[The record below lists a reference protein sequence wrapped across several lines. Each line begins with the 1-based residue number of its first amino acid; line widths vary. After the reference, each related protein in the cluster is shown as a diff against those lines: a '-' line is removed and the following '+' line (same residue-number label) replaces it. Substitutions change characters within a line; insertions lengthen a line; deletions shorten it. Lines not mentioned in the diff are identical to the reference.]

1 MRYFFLSL
9 LAAGLCLAADFKTGQ
24 AARLVIGQKT
34 FTAQDYVEPDAQ
46 NPNENKASRELLG
59 GVSGLAYANDTLFVV
74 DSNRVAANPINNR
87 VLIYKNVSR
96 QLPAP
101 RDEFPNQEKRCP
113 ACVGLPDIV
122 LGQPD
127 FEKTDIAVTQSGMR
141 QPTAVATDGRILAVA
156 DTNNNRVLIWN
167 RIPSQNGEPADL
179 VLGQPDFTKSAAGTT
194 ASTMRGPQGVW
205 IQGGKLYVADTQN
218 HRVLVWNSIPT
229 RNGQPADM
237 VLGQPDMNTGFNPT
251 TDLTLKPRA
260 DNLENPVCV
269 TSDGI
274 RLFVCDLGHNRVLVW
289 NSIPTRNQQPADLA
303 IGQPDLT
310 SYEANNVKAL
320 CESTGVDEDGNKL
333 YPKLCSATLEG
344 PRFALSDGR
353 RLFIADGGNDRVLVF
368 NTIPLTSG
376 KAADTV
382 LGQISDQVNNVSD
395 SAAPEW
401 RSATDQLRTPS
412 SLAWD
417 GTNLYV
423 SDPYNRRVVV
433 YSVGDVLLPY
443 TGVRNSASRE
453 VFAVGSVTLS
463 GQISEGDEITIR
475 LGPDEED
482 NPKQRL
488 YTYKIAKDD
497 TFTKVLQKLADLINA
512 GQGDPEVVATV
523 NSVASAVILTART
536 GGPPGNEVEYGV
548 KTSDNAKIVGS
559 TSGAKLAGGQ
569 DAARIG
575 PGTLVMIV
583 GDDFTD
589 QTASAPGDRELPREL
604 AGVQVYFDG
613 IRSPILSVAPDR
625 IVAQIPFEVYDSTNV
640 NAIVRAVRR
649 DGRVTVSNAA
659 AVPVV
664 AQNPGIFAEEG
675 TDPRPGLVYHY
686 SSYATATISV
696 DGTAQAGDVATVK
709 IEERTYSYTV
719 KEGDTLETIRDGL
732 ITLINNDPKVEAYGA
747 GMFTRIR
754 LRARVPGP
762 AGNGIPI
769 SGSANEGGQVII
781 TPTNSGLCCANIAG
795 ARVTEDNPALPG
807 ETIVVYAT
815 GLGLVKPT
823 EIQQN
828 DVLTGAPYRG
838 PYYNEPVEF
847 VSSLAG
853 GKTANVLYAGLKYGA
868 VGIYEVHLELNSDIP
883 TNPRTQVT
891 IAQDVFVSNIV
902 TFPVVNPNP
911 ATTP

>member
-1 MRYFFLSL
+1 
-9 LAAGLCLAADFKTGQ
+9 
-24 AARLVIGQKT
+24 
-34 FTAQDYVEPDAQ
+34 
-46 NPNENKASRELLG
+46 
-59 GVSGLAYANDTLFVV
+59 
-74 DSNRVAANPINNR
+74 
-87 VLIYKNVSR
+87 
-96 QLPAP
+96 
-101 RDEFPNQEKRCP
+101 
-113 ACVGLPDIV
+113 
-122 LGQPD
+122 
-127 FEKTDIAVTQSGMR
+127 
-141 QPTAVATDGRILAVA
+141 
-156 DTNNNRVLIWN
+156 
-167 RIPSQNGEPADL
+167 
-179 VLGQPDFTKSAAGTT
+179 
-194 ASTMRGPQGVW
+194 MRGPQGVW
-205 IQGGKLYVADTQN
+205 LQGGKLYVADTQN
-218 HRVLVWNSIPT
+218 NRVLVWNSIPT

-237 VLGQPDMNTGFNPT
+237 VLGQPDMNTGFSPT
-251 TDLTLKPRA
+251 TDLVLRPRA

-269 TSDGI
+269 TSDGV

-289 NSIPTRNQQPADLA
+289 NSIPTRNQQPADFAL
-303 IGQPDLT
+303 GQPDLT
-310 SYEANNVKAL
+310 SHEANNVKAL

-333 YPKLCSATLEG
+333 YPKLCAATLEG

-376 KAADTV
+376 KAADVV

-423 SDPYNRRVVV
+423 SDPYNRRVVI
-433 YSVGDVLLPY
+433 YSVGDVDLPY

-453 VFAVGSVTLS
+453 VFAVGSVTFS
-463 GQISEGDEITIR
+463 GQISEGDEVSIR
-475 LGPDEED
+475 IGPDDEE
-482 NPKQRL
+482 NPKHRL

-497 TFTKVLQKLADLINA
+497 TFTKVLQKLVDLINA
-512 GQGDPEVVATV
+512 GQGDPEVIASL
-523 NSVASAVILTART
+523 NSVASAVILTARQ
-536 GGPPGNEVEYGV
+536 GGPAGNEVEYGV
-548 KTSDNAKIVGS
+548 KTSENAKIVGS

-575 PGTLVMIV
+575 PGTLVVIL
-583 GDDFTD
+583 GDNFTD
-589 QTASAPGDRELPREL
+589 ETAAADATRELPREL
-604 AGVQVYFDG
+604 AGVHVYFDG
-613 IRSPILSVAPDR
+613 VRSPILSVAPDR
-625 IVAQIPFEVYDSTNV
+625 IVAQVPFEVYDSTNI

-659 AVPVV
+659 AVPIV

-675 TDPRPGLVYHY
+675 ADPRPGLVYHY
-686 SSYATATISV
+686 SSYATGTISV
-696 DGTAQAGDVATVK
+696 DGAAQAGDVATVK
-709 IEERTYSYTV
+709 IEERTYQYTV

-732 ITLINNDPKVEAYGA
+732 IALINNDPKVEAYGA

-762 AGNGIPI
+762 AGNGIAI

-781 TPTNSGLCCANIAG
+781 TPTNSALCCANIAG

-828 DVLTGAPYRG
+828 YVITGAPYFG

-853 GKTANVLYAGLKYGA
+853 GKTANVLYSGLKQGA

-883 TNPRTQVT
+883 TNPKTQVT

-911 ATTP
+911 SAAAP